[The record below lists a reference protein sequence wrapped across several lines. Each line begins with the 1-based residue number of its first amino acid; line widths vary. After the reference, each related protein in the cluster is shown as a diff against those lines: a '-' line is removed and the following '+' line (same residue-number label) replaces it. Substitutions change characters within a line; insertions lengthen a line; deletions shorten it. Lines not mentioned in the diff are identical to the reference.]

1 MAKSAKA
8 IGKARARLGKAKAK
22 AKPKMGKAKGKAKP
36 TAWDEHVDRAQAM
49 GAAGPDDGKGDGVTK
64 KPAAAG
70 ASVLNRTSC
79 SRCFCAEH
87 LRDNMGRLGSSRR
100 GGRC

>member
-70 ASVLNRTSC
+70 ASVLKSQLQQVLLC
-79 SRCFCAEH
+79 
-87 LRDNMGRLGSSRR
+87 
-100 GGRC
+100 

>member
-49 GAAGPDDGKGDGVTK
+49 GGAGPDDGKGDGVTK

-70 ASVLNRTSC
+70 ASVLNKPAAAGASVLNRPATNWEDW
-79 SRCFCAEH
+79 AAQEE
-87 LRDNMGRLGSSRR
+87 G
-100 GGRC
+100 

>member
-8 IGKARARLGKAKAK
+8 MGNARARLCKAKAK
-22 AKPKMGKAKGKAKP
+22 PKPKMGKAKGNAKP

-49 GAAGPDDGKGDGVTK
+49 DTTGPDDGKGDGVTK

-70 ASVLNRTSC
+70 ASVLKKRTAAGASV
-79 SRCFCAEH
+79 
-87 LRDNMGRLGSSRR
+87 LNKTKQMGRLGSSRR